1 MHSRLHH
8 ILIALRARLELATND
23 LTGRR
28 STIEL
33 PQNTKKAA
41 KTLGSGGLMDER
53 ASTSQPI
60 GPPQSSKLLKN
71 VTMQVSWQKYVRSSR
86 GLLRF
91 SARTFLQKHHA
102 VLVARTAKESILGPA
117 LPRRRLVTEITG
129 RMLFFVYSLYDHVD
143 PAA

>member
-1 MHSRLHH
+1 
-8 ILIALRARLELATND
+8 
-23 LTGRR
+23 
-28 STIEL
+28 
-33 PQNTKKAA
+33 
-41 KTLGSGGLMDER
+41 MDER